1 MARINLLPWREAE
14 RKRRQ
19 QDFLSIILGAVILT
33 VLAVVGAHMQIE
45 SMIKAQGQRNA
56 YLEKEISIVERQIAE
71 IRELDKTKNSL
82 LARMNIIQELQS
94 SRPQIVHLF
103 DEMVTTLPDGVFLE
117 KVSQTGTNVQVEGQA
132 QSNARVSNF
141 MRNIDD
147 SAWLGK
153 PKLDLIES
161 KEKTD
166 TGLSH
171 FKLTAS
177 QVSQNREE
185 EQ

>member
-19 QDFLSIILGAVILT
+19 QEFLSIILGAVLIT
-33 VLAVVGAHMQIE
+33 VLAVVAAHMQIE
-45 SMIKAQGQRNA
+45 SMISAQAQRNA
-56 YLEKEISIVERQIAE
+56 YLDKEIAIVERQIAE

-82 LARMNIIQELQS
+82 LARMNIIQELQG

-103 DEMVTTLPDGVFLE
+103 DEMVSTLPDGVFLE
-117 KVSQTGTNVQVEGQA
+117 KVSQTGANVQFEGQA

-147 SAWLGK
+147 STWLGN

-161 KEKTD
+161 KETTD

-171 FKLTAS
+171 FKLSVS
-177 QVSQNREE
+177 QVSQSGEE
-185 EQ
+185 EK